1 MTSSKHTPGP
11 WRFSPYYSFEKKR
24 DVPNRYNGIYEPIPG
39 QEFGSKSSI
48 LTVGIKGDIDDYWIH
63 CSDANARLIEASP
76 DLLEALKEINGIIEH
91 AQQIVG
97 ATLPSD
103 GMSEKDA
110 IAELLLLLD
119 GPDQRRIQGAAR
131 AAIAKAEGREG

>member
-48 LTVGIKGDIDDYWIH
+48 LTVGIKGDVDDYWIH

-76 DLLEALKEINGIIEH
+76 DLLEALKAVVSAWEVTGPIE
-91 AQQIVG
+91 A
-97 ATLPSD
+97 AER
-103 GMSEKDA
+103 MDA
-110 IAELLLLLD
+110 AIH
-119 GPDQRRIQGAAR
+119 AAR
-131 AAIAKAEGREG
+131 AAIAKAEAS